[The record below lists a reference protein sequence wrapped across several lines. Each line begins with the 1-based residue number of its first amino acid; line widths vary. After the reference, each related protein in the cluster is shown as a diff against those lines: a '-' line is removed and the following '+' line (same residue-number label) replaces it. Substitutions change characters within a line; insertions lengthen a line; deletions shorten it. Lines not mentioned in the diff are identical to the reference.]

1 MKSLLEVFIMT
12 FGKLLGY
19 GSAAASFLWGATS
32 SYLNGGNLLGNVA
45 AASALIVPVAA
56 IAAVA
61 VAVVNRFSASK
72 QETVVDRV
80 EPSNPE
86 RSIVPFQSKEQEQD
100 YRPDPQ
106 FDAMLQERLYRPD
119 PQFDAM
125 LQERLYRPDP
135 QFDAMLQEQ
144 FYQNL
149 RVEEEPVVQASLIR
163 KPLAICWVESAASAV
178 VDGAA
183 DAVVNVLGR
192 FTNEDGNRR
201 SHRNQ

>member
-106 FDAMLQERLYRPD
+106 FDAMLQERLYRP
-119 PQFDAM
+119 A
-125 LQERLYRPDP
+125 P